1 MLLLLADNPRHGYQL
16 IQDIEERS
24 SGTWTPS
31 PGSVYPV
38 LQQLEDEGLITLEP
52 VEGRKTAT
60 LTADGQSYV
69 HDHRDEL
76 DSSWKEATTAGPET
90 ISRDM
95 GQSIKGLMLAWR
107 QVMQTG
113 TPEQRV
119 QANDLLDKTRK
130 ALYGILSSDD
140 QPS

>member
-1 MLLLLADNPRHGYQL
+1 
-16 IQDIEERS
+16 
-24 SGTWTPS
+24 
-31 PGSVYPV
+31 
-38 LQQLEDEGLITLEP
+38 
-52 VEGRKTAT
+52 
-60 LTADGQSYV
+60 
-69 HDHRDEL
+69 
-76 DSSWKEATTAGPET
+76 
-90 ISRDM
+90 M

-140 QPS
+140 ETS